1 MAYTTENGSWRTRRI
16 RGTGS
21 NMRFG
26 NPKELLTSR
35 GVKSGSV
42 ENICEVLGDWTLEQ
56 SSAESVSSRVNK
68 GGL

>member
-1 MAYTTENGSWRTRRI
+1 MIAWVGFLDGVYHREWI
-16 RGTGS
+16 
-21 NMRFG
+21 
-26 NPKELLTSR
+26 SR